1 MIRTGCEQS
10 GGNSWR
16 CIEGFVVV
24 VVVAAAA
31 GVDYVVGGVVAAELE
46 VESWVACCDGEM
58 TMRLVDL
65 ACVTSGSCSFGCC
78 MGLNSGSLSMCSCSL
93 SLCRLVG
100 SMSIGRRSRLLLGMA

>member
-10 GGNSWR
+10 GDSNWR

-24 VVVAAAA
+24 VAA
-31 GVDYVVGGVVAAELE
+31 GFDYVVVDAVAAELE
-46 VESWVACCDGEM
+46 AESWVACCDGEM

-65 ACVTSGSCSFGCC
+65 AYVTLGSSGSFGCC
-78 MGLNSGSLSMCSCSL
+78 MGLKSGSLSMCSCSL

-100 SMSIGRRSRLLLGMA
+100 SMSIGRRSRLLWGMA

>member
-10 GGNSWR
+10 GGSNWR

-24 VVVAAAA
+24 AAA
-31 GVDYVVGGVVAAELE
+31 GVDYVVVVVDVVAAELV

-65 ACVTSGSCSFGCC
+65 RCVTSGSSGSFGCC
-78 MGLNSGSLSMCSCSL
+78 MGLKSGSLSMCSCSL

-100 SMSIGRRSRLLLGMA
+100 